1 MSARTKITKG
11 IKLAIAGVAATL
23 LFCFGLLG
31 YEKFRDI
38 EDRSH

>member
-1 MSARTKITKG
+1 MSAHTKVTNG

-23 LFCFGLLG
+23 VFCFGLLS

-38 EDRSH
+38 QDRSH